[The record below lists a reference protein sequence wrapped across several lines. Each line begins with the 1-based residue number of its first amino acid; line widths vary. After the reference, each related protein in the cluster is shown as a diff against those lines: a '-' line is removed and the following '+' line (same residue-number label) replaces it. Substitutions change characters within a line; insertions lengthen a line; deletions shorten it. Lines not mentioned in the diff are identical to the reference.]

1 MGVKSGKSVL
11 HRPLVLIL
19 LALVIAVAGAIGW
32 LYLDYQRFLHTPL
45 ALDTEGRNLEVRPGQ
60 SLSGLAWQLHEE
72 GLLAHPRY
80 LALLGRISGEAG
92 RIQAGEFH
100 IPAGATPGEL
110 LQILTSG
117 RVVQYPVTL
126 IAGWTLQQLRAYLA
140 QQPFL
145 VHTLDGVDDAELMQR
160 LERPGQHP
168 EGWFLPDT
176 YHFPR
181 GTRDIVV
188 LRRALEAMERHLEQ
202 SWERRRPDLPLD
214 SPYEALIL
222 ASIVEKE
229 TGIPEERARIAG
241 VFIRR
246 LERGMRLQTDPTVI
260 YGMGDAFDGN
270 IRRRDLRTDTPY
282 NTYTRGGLP
291 PTPIALPSAEAVTAV
306 MHPAAG
312 EALYFV
318 SRGDGSHVFSA
329 TLEEHNR
336 AVRRYQ
342 LNRP

>member
-1 MGVKSGKSVL
+1 MGVEVETTDQTSQIAALAGHGQALAERVD
-11 HRPLVLIL
+11 RRQPPGFVATMGGPLGARRQR
-19 LALVIAVAGAIGW
+19 LAEIV
-32 LYLDYQRFLHTPL
+32 
-45 ALDTEGRNLEVRPGQ
+45 
-60 SLSGLAWQLHEE
+60 
-72 GLLAHPRY
+72 
-80 LALLGRISGEAG
+80 GEAG
-92 RIQAGEFH
+92 EANRQIGAELRGAVQDHQGVAPRID
-100 IPAGATPGEL
+100 L
-110 LQILTSG
+110 RMVLG
-117 RVVQYPVTL
+117 R
-126 IAGWTLQQLRAYLA
+126 LRHAEQRIDFRKDHRQRADLA

-188 LRRALEAMERHLEQ
+188 LRRALQAMERHLEQ
-202 SWERRRPDLPLD
+202 NWERRRPDLPLD

-241 VFIRR
+241 VFVRR

-329 TLEEHNR
+329 TLQEHNR